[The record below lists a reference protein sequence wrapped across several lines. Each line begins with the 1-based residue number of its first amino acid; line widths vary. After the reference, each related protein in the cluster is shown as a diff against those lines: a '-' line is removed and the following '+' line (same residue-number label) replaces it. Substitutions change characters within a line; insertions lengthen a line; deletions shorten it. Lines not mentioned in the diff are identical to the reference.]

1 MIDAAL
7 VLSIG
12 GSIHSCT
19 KAPAIYYQILGFK
32 GEYSQLQTSDYSSIY
47 FYEGNI
53 LIEHAI
59 VQRTGFLSTQGIM
72 N

>member
-12 GSIHSCT
+12 GSIYSCT

-59 VQRTGFLSTQGIM
+59 VQRTGFLST
-72 N
+72 

>member
-59 VQRTGFLSTQGIM
+59 I
-72 N
+72 